1 MFVAGSCHRRRVV
14 LIMMLGASFNDC
26 FPSFKIRVFIEV
38 FEFKKLL
45 LYGSGNYQIH
55 EFDWLKRILTAV

>member
-38 FEFKKLL
+38 FKFKKLL
-45 LYGSGNYQIH
+45 LYGSVSQGLGTTKFTNLIG
-55 EFDWLKRILTAV
+55 